1 MAGKICPK
9 CGQFTFFETV
19 SGRKCTKCGYTMIVP
34 ANEGKGGRGQK
45 CSNCGQFTVFNGNV
59 ELVELL
65 TNKEMVKWQGENVLN
80 VERTHLS

>member
-19 SGRKCTKCGYTMIVP
+19 SGRKCTKCGLQYSM
-34 ANEGKGGRGQK
+34 E
-45 CSNCGQFTVFNGNV
+45 NV